1 MIGVDPGMA
10 DQFVIWVNGVLGAGL
25 NDPELRLKTREELLG
40 FVGAEVAKRME
51 DPREDL
57 LTELFME
64 LDHPDAKITPE
75 VVVGITNLLIIAGID
90 TTWSSI
96 ESSLWHLA
104 THPAD
109 HRTSR
114 CRAGN
119 PADRRRRVSTFLR
132 AGDDGSR
139 GRARRGVQRG
149 RPH

>member
-1 MIGVDPGMA
+1 MIGVDLGMA

-25 NDPELRLKTREELLG
+25 NDPELRLKTRELLG
-40 FVGAEVAKRME
+40 FIGAEVANDG

-57 LTELFME
+57 LTELLFME

-96 ESSLWHLA
+96 KSSLWHLA

-109 HRTSR
+109 RNVSLPSR
-114 CRAGN
+114 KSCRL
-119 PADRRRRVSTFLR
+119 PSKSSCVST
-132 AGDDGSR
+132 
-139 GRARRGVQRG
+139 RR
-149 RPH
+149 

>member
-25 NDPELRLKTREELLG
+25 NDPELQLKTREELLG
-40 FVGAEVAKRME
+40 FIGAEVAKRME

-57 LTELFME
+57 LTELLFME

-96 ESSLWHLA
+96 GPPLWHLA

-109 HRTSR
+109 RERLAAEPKSCRSPSKSSTFSAPVTMARVAGTTWSSTRTS
-114 CRAGN
+114 
-119 PADRRRRVSTFLR
+119 
-132 AGDDGSR
+132 
-139 GRARRGVQRG
+139 
-149 RPH
+149 H